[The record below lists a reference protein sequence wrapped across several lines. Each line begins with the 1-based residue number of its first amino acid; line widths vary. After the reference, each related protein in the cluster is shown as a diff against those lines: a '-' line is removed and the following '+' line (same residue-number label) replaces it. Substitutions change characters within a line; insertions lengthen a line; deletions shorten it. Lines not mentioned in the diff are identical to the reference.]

1 MTAFSSMSTAKS
13 VVLGVSVRVLLLC
26 LQVLTCVNTVY
37 CEELTKEEDI
47 YIGVKLPKSCLSYQ
61 STPGNYVH

>member
-26 LQVLTCVNTVY
+26 LQVLTCVNSAY
-37 CEELTKEEDI
+37 CEEYTKVEDI
-47 YIGVKLPKSCLSYQ
+47 LYWAKVTRI
-61 STPGNYVH
+61 